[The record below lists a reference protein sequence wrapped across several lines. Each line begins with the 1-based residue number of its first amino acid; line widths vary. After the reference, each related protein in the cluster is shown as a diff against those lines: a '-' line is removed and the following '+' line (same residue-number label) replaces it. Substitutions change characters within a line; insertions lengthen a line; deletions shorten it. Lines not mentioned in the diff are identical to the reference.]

1 MFEVLINQL
10 LDLRSKLE
18 SEKQS
23 RIEKAIAEI
32 NQEFEEN
39 GIKIQK
45 ALDDFGY
52 VEPEQQ
58 ISEETSLET
67 QTTENYI

>member
-1 MFEVLINQL
+1 MFEELINQL
-10 LDLRSKLE
+10 LELRSKLK

-32 NQEFEEN
+32 NQEFEAT

-45 ALDDFGY
+45 ALADFGY

-58 ISEETSLET
+58 TNQETLLEE
-67 QTTENYI
+67 QVTENYI

>member
-18 SEKQS
+18 SERQA

-32 NQEFEEN
+32 NQEFAEN

-45 ALDDFGY
+45 ALEDFGY
-52 VEPEQQ
+52 VEPEQKV
-58 ISEETSLET
+58 SEETSLEE
-67 QTTENYI
+67 QTENYI

>member
-1 MFEVLINQL
+1 MFEVVIDQL

-32 NQEFEEN
+32 NQEFEAN

-45 ALDDFGY
+45 ALEDFGY
-52 VEPEQQ
+52 VEPKQEA
-58 ISEETSLET
+58 SEATSLEE
-67 QTTENYI
+67 QSTENYI